1 MSIFVKNWHS
11 YIGAGIYGLIFPYIP
26 FKIKR
31 GLDMNLRKTL
41 GENIVRYRTQAHM
54 TQMQLA
60 SAAELSL
67 SQLRHVEH
75 GTGNTTVDVIERISH
90 SLNVPPSDLFKS

>member
-1 MSIFVKNWHS
+1 MK
-11 YIGAGIYGLIFPYIP
+11 
-26 FKIKR
+26 
-31 GLDMNLRKTL
+31 LRKIL
-41 GENIVRYRTQAHM
+41 GDYIVWYRTQAHM

-90 SLNVPPSDLFKS
+90 SLNVQPCDLFKT

>member
-1 MSIFVKNWHS
+1 MK
-11 YIGAGIYGLIFPYIP
+11 
-26 FKIKR
+26 
-31 GLDMNLRKTL
+31 LRKIL
-41 GENIVRYRTQAHM
+41 GDNIAWYRTQAHM

-90 SLNVPPSDLFKS
+90 SLNVQPCDLFKT

>member
-1 MSIFVKNWHS
+1 MK
-11 YIGAGIYGLIFPYIP
+11 
-26 FKIKR
+26 
-31 GLDMNLRKTL
+31 LRKFL
-41 GENIVRYRTQAHM
+41 GDNIVWYRTQAHM

-90 SLNVPPSDLFKS
+90 SLNVQPCDLFKT

>member
-1 MSIFVKNWHS
+1 MK
-11 YIGAGIYGLIFPYIP
+11 
-26 FKIKR
+26 
-31 GLDMNLRKTL
+31 LRKIL
-41 GENIVRYRTQAHM
+41 GDNIVWYRNQAHM

-75 GTGNTTVDVIERISH
+75 GTGNTTVDVIERVSH
-90 SLNVPPSDLFKS
+90 SLNVQPCDLFKT